1 MPFAT
6 EHAARIRRPS
16 DFEQGSFRRVND
28 KFAPGVHGIFGKVRG
43 EKTVSLQAIRFNASV
58 FSPEKAREWL
68 DDHDHKNT
76 PLELAS
82 KGDSQQKDSAPGLLA
97 SGVFS
102 QESVPTEMLRCSVCE
117 LSLGEGNGEGAKS
130 APLKIKAR
138 GGAPISHPYWG
149 MIAHDMKGMRL
160 NGGRVAVDYAHD
172 PKEMI
177 GYLNHFDISS
187 GDLNASGALVPYK
200 DSDRATEVIHKS
212 KAGIPYEAS
221 IYFGGDLLME
231 KVADGDCAEVNG
243 QTFIGPGT
251 ILRQW
256 QLRGVA
262 VCPYGADSN
271 THTQLSETGSQTVVK
286 FIDGKLSEQ
295 EVTAMAEAENQAE
308 EAAAKLAAEAEAEAE
323 AKAKQAEAER
333 LAAVDADKKN
343 DPAEQLKARARMF
356 KAEFGPK
363 GVEWFLSDMT
373 YEQAQKQ
380 YAVELKAE
388 NEVLRKEVTELKA
401 ALVVGG
407 VKPVAAGAP
416 VVEADEQVKNFSQ
429 LVDDQVAAMA
439 SKGLKTSRTEAMRAV
454 AQAHPEAYAR
464 TRGGKR

>member
-16 DFEQGSFRRVND
+16 DFEQGSFRRVNN
-28 KFAPGVHGIFGKVRG
+28 KFDAGVHGIFGKVRG
-43 EKTVSLQAIRFNASV
+43 EKTVSLQAIRFNASA

-68 DDHDHKNT
+68 DDHDYKNT

-82 KGDSQQKDSAPGLLA
+82 KGDSQQKDSAPGLSA

-130 APLKIKAR
+130 SPLKIKAR

-160 NGGRVAVDYAHD
+160 NGGRVAVDYNHD

-177 GYLNHFDISS
+177 GYLNHFDIST

-221 IYFGGDLLME
+221 IYFGGDILME
-231 KVADGDCAEVNG
+231 KVDDGDCAEVNG
-243 QTFIGPGT
+243 QTFVGPGT

-286 FIDGKLSEQ
+286 FIDGKLSQLEEQ
-295 EVTAMAEAENQAE
+295 AMANDEKQAE
-308 EAAAKLAAEAEAEAE
+308 EAAAKLAAEVEE
-323 AKAKQAEAER
+323 KAKQAEAER
-333 LAAVDADKKN
+333 LAAVDANKKN
-343 DPAEQLKARARMF
+343 DPVEQVKERARMF
-356 KAEFGPK
+356 KAEFGTK
-363 GVEWFLSDMT
+363 GVEWFLADMT

-380 YAVELKAE
+380 YAAELKAE
-388 NEVLRKEVTELKA
+388 NEALRKEVTELKSA
-401 ALVVGG
+401 PVVGG

-416 VVEADEQVKNFSQ
+416 VVEADEQVKSFSE
-429 LVDDQVAAMA
+429 LVDEQVAAMA